1 MKFICAHVFLSPTP
15 ELSGGAAVRLN
26 ELLCERARKGDLPMT
41 VKELIAALQALEQQH
56 GDELVLVLQY
66 NGGDDVPCTVRP
78 EVEYGLVML
87 KTRTYDA

>member
-1 MKFICAHVFLSPTP
+1 
-15 ELSGGAAVRLN
+15 
-26 ELLCERARKGDLPMT
+26 MT